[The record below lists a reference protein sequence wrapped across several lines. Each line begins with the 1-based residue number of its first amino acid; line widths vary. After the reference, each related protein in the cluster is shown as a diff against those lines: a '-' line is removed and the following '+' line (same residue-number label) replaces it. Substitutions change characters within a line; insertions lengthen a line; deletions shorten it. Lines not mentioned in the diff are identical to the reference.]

1 MIAPRSSAS
10 SSAPRRGGLLGPCS
24 PSRRRPTAGGR
35 LATALVTAV
44 IAVGELGAQASPPQQ
59 GGAMPITLTVPLTAT
74 SSATQA
80 NARRVEDPEVEGRQV
95 APARTMSDAI
105 DQAIRAYRGTGIAQP
120 VVVGPVMAH
129 PFGHATPTL
138 TCTPLRACTIQ
149 LEAGETLVHEPIA
162 GDVERWRIARA
173 GAGPDGRNSIVVVK
187 PMDCA
192 ITTNVVLSTD
202 RRIYDLT
209 LDSPPCRPGT
219 TNPAG
224 QGGRQVRFYY
234 PDDTLRGDTRRP
246 EPSAE
251 AVDTVGIRIVELNRN
266 YKLPRKPKF
275 PWTPAEV
282 FDDGAHVYIRIPES
296 SRHQTA
302 PVLYALEEDGS
313 RTLVNYTLRG
323 DTYVTDRTFRRALLV
338 LGSGRTEQTL
348 ELENRAWGAERL
360 PAPPARGAS
369 PPDGR

>member
-1 MIAPRSSAS
+1 MIAPISSM
-10 SSAPRRGGLLGPCS
+10 PRTGGSLGRGFP
-24 PSRRRPTAGGR
+24 PRHRPAAVGR
-35 LATALVTAV
+35 LAIALVSTA
-44 IAVGELGAQASPPQQ
+44 IAVGELGAQTSPPQQ
-59 GGAMPITLTVPLTAT
+59 GSTTPITLT
-74 SSATQA
+74 ATQA
-80 NARRVEDPEVEGRQV
+80 ATSAMEPADARRVEDPEI
-95 APARTMSDAI
+95 APARTMSDAV
-105 DQAIRAYRGTGIAQP
+105 DRAIRAYRETGVAQP
-120 VVVGPVMAH
+120 VMVGQVTAH
-129 PFGHATPTL
+129 PFGHSTPTL

-173 GAGPDGRNSIVVVK
+173 GAGPDGRSSIVVVK
-187 PMDCA
+187 PTDCA

-234 PDDTLRGDTRRP
+234 PDDTLRDDTLRR

-266 YKLPRKPKF
+266 YGLPRNPKF
-275 PWTPAEV
+275 PWKPAEV
-282 FDDGAHVYIRIPES
+282 FDDGAHVYIRVPES
-296 SRHQTA
+296 ARHQAA

-323 DTYVTDRTFRRALLV
+323 DTYVTDRTFRRGLLV

-360 PAPPARGAS
+360 PAPPARGGA

>member
-1 MIAPRSSAS
+1 MIAPRSSE
-10 SSAPRRGGLLGPCS
+10 PRTGGSLGPGS
-24 PSRRRPTAGGR
+24 PPRRRPTAVGR
-35 LATALVTAV
+35 LATALVTTV
-44 IAVGELGAQASPPQQ
+44 IAVGGLGAQTSPPQQ
-59 GGAMPITLTVPLTAT
+59 GGATPITLTATQAAT
-74 SSATQA
+74 SAVAQA
-80 NARRVEDPEVEGRQV
+80 NARRVEDPQV
-95 APARTMSDAI
+95 APTRTMSDAI
-105 DQAIRAYRGTGIAQP
+105 DRAIRTYRGTGVAQP
-120 VVVGPVMAH
+120 VVVGPVTAH
-129 PFGHATPTL
+129 PFGHSTPTL

-173 GAGPDGRNSIVVVK
+173 GAGPDGRSSIVVVK
-187 PMDCA
+187 PTDCA

-209 LDSPPCRPGT
+209 LDSPPCREGT

-234 PDDTLRGDTRRP
+234 PDDTLRP

-266 YKLPRKPKF
+266 YRLPRKPKF

-296 SRHQTA
+296 ARHQAA

-313 RTLVNYTLRG
+313 RTLLNYTVRG
-323 DTYVTDRTFRRALLV
+323 DMYVTDRTFRRGLLV

-348 ELENRAWGAERL
+348 ELENQAWGAERL